1 MRYERSTW
9 RMETLVTGMVLVEAL
24 ATPLAAASMRASART
39 YSARTVVDGV
49 DLVVRSQAL
58 PPVPFVASK
67 PGDVL
72 QGAAAV
78 IQRPYRAFTVYAYP
92 YGSAAPAAGIGIVE
106 PQHLREYRAMATGR
120 LIDPFDLRL

>member
-9 RMETLVTGMVLVEAL
+9 RMETLVTGMVLVSAL
-24 ATPLAAASMRASART
+24 ATPFGATSMRASAGT

-49 DLVVRSQAL
+49 DLVVRSPAL

-78 IQRPYRAFTVYAYP
+78 IQRPYRGFHDLCVPVRLGRSGRGHRDRRASGTCANT
-92 YGSAAPAAGIGIVE
+92 APWPRGA
-106 PQHLREYRAMATGR
+106 
-120 LIDPFDLRL
+120 